1 MYVHMNHSSPPTASA
16 TLTLREL
23 SNELSSVQD
32 WHSLGIQLGLND
44 HELRT
49 IEKDHPGESRRWKH
63 EMLEKWLQ
71 NSKLPTW
78 KAVIDALHLMGE
90 LAVASKIQT
99 NHCSSSTATGMHLL
113 V

>member
-1 MYVHMNHSSPPTASA
+1 MYVHMNHSSPPTAPA
-16 TLTLREL
+16 TPTLREL

-32 WHSLGIQLGLND
+32 WHSLGIKLGLD
-44 HELRT
+44 SHDLCT
-49 IEKDHPGESRRWKH
+49 IEKDHPGDSLRCKH
-63 EMLEKWLQ
+63 EMLGRWLK

-90 LAVASKIQT
+90 QAVTSKIQT